1 MEKLIKRGLAIF
13 MALFALFF
21 AIPFPMIMY
30 YSTKS
35 GIQLDIEGSNPW
47 LSLGLVTLSV
57 VFWITVLAGFYRKWV
72 LQVFSAK
79 RNMERLKKN
88 GVHREAR
95 ILESVNISKPNAGY
109 NTYELSLS
117 FKNLVNTEIIQKA
130 GINDMKPYERRFEVG
145 KRVGLLIDKEV
156 KHIPY
161 FIFENSEGSIRKGIM
176 VLINLGWLLLL
187 VAVAGYYV
195 YTYQL
200 ENEGMGWR
208 FMSFW
213 HPLLIC
219 PTILLFY
226 NVLVSFLDGKI
237 SGVSGNAP
245 LIKFKG
251 IRTTAKLLTTNLTG
265 MYINEQPMVNFVLEF
280 VDHQNQIHTA
290 SIKKVVSLLDL
301 DSTKQKTVDV
311 FYLRED
317 PRKIA
322 FAADLNEIS

>member
-1 MEKLIKRGLAIF
+1 MKRGFSIF
-13 MALFALFF
+13 WMLYMLFF
-21 AIPFPMIMY
+21 AIPFPMLLY
-30 YSTKS
+30 YNIKS
-35 GIQLDIEGSNPW
+35 ENPLDIEGANPW
-47 LSLGLVTLSV
+47 LSLGLVALSMV
-57 VFWITVLAGFYRKWV
+57 LWSILLAGYYRKWV

-95 ILESVNISKPNAGY
+95 ILESVNLSKPNAGY

-117 FKNLVNTEIIQKA
+117 FKNLVNSEIIQKA
-130 GINDMKPYERRFEVG
+130 SINDMKPYERRFEVG

-176 VLINLGWLLLL
+176 ALINLGWLTLL
-187 VAVAGYYV
+187 AVVVGYYM
-195 YTYQL
+195 YAYQT
-200 ENEGMGWR
+200 ESEGMGWR
-208 FMSFW
+208 FMSFG

-219 PTILLFY
+219 PAVLLFY
-226 NVLVSFLDGKI
+226 RILIGFIIGKL
-237 SGVSGNAP
+237 SGVPDNAP

-251 IRTTAKLLTTNLTG
+251 VRTTAKQLAANLTG
-265 MYINEQPMVNFVLEF
+265 TYINEQPMVNFELEF
-280 VDHQNQIHTA
+280 VDHQNYTHRA
-290 SIKKVVSLLDL
+290 SIKKIVSLLDL
-301 DSTKQKTVDV
+301 DSTRQKTADI

-322 FAADLNEIS
+322 FVADLNEIS